1 LCRKINVDLMEVFTD
16 EYFMAKAIEL
26 AMQAYEEEEIPI
38 GALVVYE
45 NRIIGKGYNQ
55 TEKLQDVTAHAEMLA
70 ITAASNSVNGKYLS
84 NCTMYIT
91 IEPCLM
97 CAGAIQ
103 WSRLGKI
110 VWGASE
116 PKFGFS
122 RLDAQLLGK
131 TALVSGVMAEQC
143 SDLMK
148 RFFAS
153 RRK

>member
-1 LCRKINVDLMEVFTD
+1 MEVFTD
-16 EYFMAKAIEL
+16 EYFMAKALEL
-26 AMQAYEEEEIPI
+26 ALQAYDEGEVPI
-38 GALVVYE
+38 GALVVHE
-45 NRIIGKGYNQ
+45 NKIIGKGYNQ
-55 TEKLQDVTAHAEMLA
+55 TERLQDVTAHAEMLA
-70 ITAASNSVNGKYLS
+70 VTAASNAVNGKYLDQ
-84 NCTMYIT
+84 CTLYVT

-103 WSRLGKI
+103 WARLGKV

-131 TALVSGVMAEQC
+131 TETVGGIMADQC
-143 SDLMK
+143 GDVMK
-148 RFFAS
+148 RFFKS

>member
-1 LCRKINVDLMEVFTD
+1 MEVFTD
-16 EYFMAKAIEL
+16 EYFMAKALEL
-26 AMQAYEEEEIPI
+26 AMQAYDEEEVPI

-45 NRIIGKGYNQ
+45 NKIIGKGYNQ
-55 TEKLQDVTAHAEMLA
+55 TERLQDVTAHAEMLA
-70 ITAASNSVNGKYLS
+70 VTAASNAVNGKYLDQ
-84 NCTMYIT
+84 CTLYVT

-103 WSRLGKI
+103 WARLGKV

-122 RLDAQLLGK
+122 RLDPNMLGK
-131 TALVSGVMAEQC
+131 SETLGGVMAEQC
-143 SDLMK
+143 GDVMK
-148 RFFAS
+148 RFFKS

>member
-1 LCRKINVDLMEVFTD
+1 MEVFTD
-16 EYFMAKAIEL
+16 EYFMAKALEL
-26 AMQAYEEEEIPI
+26 ALQAYDEEEVPI
-38 GALVVYE
+38 GALVVHE
-45 NRIIGKGYNQ
+45 NKIIGKGYNQ
-55 TEKLQDVTAHAEMLA
+55 TERLQDVTAHAEMLA
-70 ITAASNSVNGKYLS
+70 VTAASNAVNGKYLDQ
-84 NCTMYIT
+84 CTLYVT

-103 WSRLGKI
+103 WARLGKV

-131 TALVSGVMAEQC
+131 TETVGGVMADQC
-143 SDLMK
+143 GDVMK
-148 RFFAS
+148 RFFKS

>member
-1 LCRKINVDLMEVFTD
+1 MEVFTD
-16 EYFMAKAIEL
+16 EYFMAKALEL
-26 AMQAYEEEEIPI
+26 ALQAYDEEEVPI
-38 GALVVYE
+38 GALVVHE
-45 NRIIGKGYNQ
+45 NKIIGKGYNQ
-55 TEKLQDVTAHAEMLA
+55 TERLQDVTAHAEMLA
-70 ITAASNSVNGKYLS
+70 VTAASNAVNGKYLDQ
-84 NCTMYIT
+84 CTLYVT

-103 WSRLGKI
+103 WARLGKV

-131 TALVSGVMAEQC
+131 TETVGGIMADQC
-143 SDLMK
+143 GDVMK
-148 RFFAS
+148 RFFKS

>member
-1 LCRKINVDLMEVFTD
+1 MEVFTD
-16 EYFMAKAIEL
+16 EYFMAKALEL
-26 AMQAYEEEEIPI
+26 ALQAYDEEEVPI
-38 GALVVYE
+38 GALVVHE
-45 NRIIGKGYNQ
+45 NKIIGKGYNQ
-55 TEKLQDVTAHAEMLA
+55 TERLQDVTAHAEMLA
-70 ITAASNSVNGKYLS
+70 VTAASNAVNGKYLDQ
-84 NCTMYIT
+84 CTLYVT

-103 WSRLGKI
+103 WARLGRV

-131 TALVSGVMAEQC
+131 TETVGGVMADQC
-143 SDLMK
+143 GDVMK
-148 RFFAS
+148 RFFKS

>member
-1 LCRKINVDLMEVFTD
+1 MVMDVFTD
-16 EYFMAKAIEL
+16 EYFMAKALEL
-26 AMQAYEEEEIPI
+26 AMQAYDEEEVPI

-45 NRIIGKGYNQ
+45 NKIIGKGYNQ

-70 ITAASNSVNGKYLS
+70 VTAASNAVNGKYLE
-84 NCTMYIT
+84 NCTLYVT

-103 WSRLGKI
+103 WARLGKV

-116 PKFGFS
+116 PKFGFC
-122 RLDAQLLGK
+122 RLDPKLLGK
-131 TALVSGVMAEQC
+131 TETVGGIMAEQC
-143 SDLMK
+143 GDVMK
-148 RFFAS
+148 RFFKS

>member
-1 LCRKINVDLMEVFTD
+1 MEFFTD
-16 EYFMAKAIEL
+16 EYFMGRALEL
-26 AMQAYEEEEIPI
+26 AMQAFEENEVPI
-38 GALVVYE
+38 GAVVVYE
-45 NRIIGKGYNQ
+45 NKIIGRGYNQ

-70 ITAASNSVNGKYLS
+70 VTAASNAVNGKYLTD
-84 NCTMYIT
+84 CTLYVS

-103 WSRLGKI
+103 WARLEKV
-110 VWGASE
+110 VWGAPE

-122 RLDAQLLGK
+122 RLDANLFGK
-131 TALVSGVMAEQC
+131 TEVVSGVLADSC

-148 RFFAS
+148 RFFKL

>member
-1 LCRKINVDLMEVFTD
+1 MEVFTD
-16 EYFMAKAIEL
+16 EYFMAKALEL
-26 AMQAYEEEEIPI
+26 ALQAYDEEEVPI
-38 GALVVYE
+38 GALVVHE
-45 NRIIGKGYNQ
+45 NKIIGKGYNQ
-55 TEKLQDVTAHAEMLA
+55 TERLQDVTAHAEMLA
-70 ITAASNSVNGKYLS
+70 VTAASNAVNGKYLDQ
-84 NCTMYIT
+84 CTLYVT

-103 WSRLGKI
+103 WARLGKV

-131 TALVSGVMAEQC
+131 IETVGGVMADQC
-143 SDLMK
+143 GDVMK
-148 RFFAS
+148 RFFKS

>member
-1 LCRKINVDLMEVFTD
+1 
-16 EYFMAKAIEL
+16 
-26 AMQAYEEEEIPI
+26 
-38 GALVVYE
+38 
-45 NRIIGKGYNQ
+45 
-55 TEKLQDVTAHAEMLA
+55 
-70 ITAASNSVNGKYLS
+70 
-84 NCTMYIT
+84 MYIT
-91 IEPCLM
+91 IEPCVM

>member
-1 LCRKINVDLMEVFTD
+1 MVMDVFTD
-16 EYFMAKAIEL
+16 EYFMAKALEL
-26 AMQAYEEEEIPI
+26 AMQAYDEEEVPI

-45 NRIIGKGYNQ
+45 NKIIGRGYNQ

-70 ITAASNSVNGKYLS
+70 VTAASNAVNGKYLE
-84 NCTMYIT
+84 NCMLYVT

-103 WSRLGKI
+103 WARLGKV

-122 RLDAQLLGK
+122 RLDPKLLGK
-131 TALVSGVMAEQC
+131 TETVGGIMAEQC
-143 SDLMK
+143 GDVMK
-148 RFFAS
+148 RFFKS